1 MALGTVD
8 SNDQG
13 TWAWTIMTLDESPE
27 PWGMQSRG
35 REWVEG
41 LETQETHLYRMEAL
55 GLLSALT
62 YIRVRWYM
70 DSTSVIDSFKGCDNM
85 SQTKWVKQR
94 DKDVWME
101 K

>member
-1 MALGTVD
+1 MRYLAQYDTNEIAGASDGSVLD

-27 PWGMQSRG
+27 PWGVQNRG

-41 LETQETHLYRMEAL
+41 LETQETHSYRMEAL

-62 YIRVRWYM
+62 YIRVRQNW
-70 DSTSVIDSFKGCDNM
+70 KG
-85 SQTKWVKQR
+85 R
-94 DKDVWME
+94 
-101 K
+101 